1 MEGNIPWR
9 DAIFSFLLSNVS
21 INEIYKSVVTFWVL
35 FLISAYGPNQTK
47 GKTADQ
53 RDSKKS

>member
-1 MEGNIPWR
+1 MAGMQ
-9 DAIFSFLLSNVS
+9 SFHSSYPNVS
-21 INEIYKSVVTFWVL
+21 INEICKSTVTFWVL
-35 FLISAYGPNQTK
+35 FLISASGLNQTK

>member
-35 FLISAYGPNQTK
+35 FLISASGLNQTK

-53 RDSKKS
+53 RD